1 MQIRGKISQWAVFST
16 FLTRQ
21 TMSSNVE
28 PLTVSVISFIFV
40 NPSVVSGGRRRKKY
54 FQEEIFFYL
63 IEVQDPA
70 GRPDRVED
78 SVVDD
83 SVHGEGDAV
92 RGEDLLGRNLIH
104 SSSGVDTTN
113 LQMNYY

>member
-1 MQIRGKISQWAVFST
+1 
-16 FLTRQ
+16 
-21 TMSSNVE
+21 MSSGLRLLLFLAYLSIRQLCLVKGE
-28 PLTVSVISFIFV
+28 GRIIS
-40 NPSVVSGGRRRKKY
+40 KEKY
-54 FQEEIFFYL
+54 FYL

-83 SVHGEGDAV
+83 GVHGESDAV

-104 SSSGVDTTN
+104 SSSRVDTTN
-113 LQMNYY
+113 L

>member
-40 NPSVVSGGRRRKKY
+40 NPSIVFGEKEKY
-54 FQEEIFFYL
+54 FPGEILFIYL
-63 IEVQDPA
+63 IEVQHPA
-70 GRPDRVED
+70 GRSDRVED

-83 SVHGEGDAV
+83 GIHCEGHAV
-92 RGEDLLGRNLIH
+92 RGEDLLGRNLKH
-104 SSSGVDTTN
+104 SSPGVDPTN
-113 LQMNYY
+113 L